1 MNVINSVNICGTL
14 PTGFTSLLHQRG
26 SSGRSSASAAL
37 LRRINHRVPVHYRT
51 PGRTDPA
58 AGMPIRR
65 HGRPMV
71 SKPSQYS
78 TIHSDLM
85 RIPFHL
91 RGGHDGSLYFDHCYY
106 YYYYHCCCFFV
117 SFVLSVTWS
126 QLVGWNL
133 ARRKDA
139 RKSTRRHANLYY
151 VLPIHRIFLASI
163 RAESLQVCRSKSTE
177 RNREERER
185 EERGRREEGGGR
197 RGGSARDGRVAGCYY
212 SGMNQW
218 FASSSCDIINDV
230 TGMSCG
236 SRDTP
241 QPPCSLV

>member
-163 RAESLQVCRSKSTE
+163 RAEPLQVCRSKSTE

-197 RGGSARDGRVAGCYY
+197 RGGSARDDRVAGCYY